1 MEFFFL
7 ISPPYAVDPNL
18 HTLTWK
24 AAYIA
29 GIAALLSIL
38 IVIEKYAVT
47 KSKFIFSILVLIGLV
62 LVVVLPLH
70 PTEIS
75 GARLTSYIFLPAG
88 GLSILVLYVY
98 LITKLSGDARRETGL
113 IFMGFF
119 LIFGGY
125 SLDSQLFE
133 SIASLFV
140 FWDIMCSL
148 LMLCGGVILALT
160 YYRRKI

>member
-1 MEFFFL
+1 MDIFNPSLDEIFQILLIITFVGCSVLILIKTVKLRSSEQKWFFLGLFGFLLGWSLLEFFFL

-47 KSKFIFSILVLIGLV
+47 KSKFIFSLLALIGLV

-75 GARLTSYIFLPAG
+75 GPA
-88 GLSILVLYVY
+88 
-98 LITKLSGDARRETGL
+98 
-113 IFMGFF
+113 
-119 LIFGGY
+119 
-125 SLDSQLFE
+125 
-133 SIASLFV
+133 
-140 FWDIMCSL
+140 
-148 LMLCGGVILALT
+148 
-160 YYRRKI
+160 